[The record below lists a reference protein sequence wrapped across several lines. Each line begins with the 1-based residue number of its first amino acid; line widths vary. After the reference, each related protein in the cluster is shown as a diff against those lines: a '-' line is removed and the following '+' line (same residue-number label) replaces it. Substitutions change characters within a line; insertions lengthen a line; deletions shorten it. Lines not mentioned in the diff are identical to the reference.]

1 MGILPLR
8 FPAGIGPQTLQLQPG
23 DRLEVTAPADELAPR
38 CEITVRVLRASGDV
52 EILQATAAVET
63 QLEVALLRSGGVIPL
78 ILSQTIAEHTA
89 AAQLQA

>member
-1 MGILPLR
+1 M
-8 FPAGIGPQTLQLQPG
+8 
-23 DRLEVTAPADELAPR
+23 VAPADELAPR
-38 CEITVRVLRASGDV
+38 CEITVRVLRACGDI